1 MSEPE
6 FLPLAPGLR
15 LAYEVR
21 RAGGTQGLVVEHS
34 AASDGGVI
42 VRRTWTAE
50 DGAVQTE
57 SSRAERRAD
66 GVYFDGELAL
76 PLPARPGTSWS
87 APPRAYRVDAL
98 GAAAET
104 PAGTFPGCLRVG
116 YLIAAGDG
124 GCGERLYAP
133 GVGLVRELCG
143 DEADPF
149 EVRLTAFSRRAA
161 EAGR

>member
-1 MSEPE
+1 MNEPD
-6 FLPLAPGLR
+6 FLPLAPGMR
-15 LAYEVR
+15 LEYEVR
-21 RAGGTQGLVVEHS
+21 RAGETQNLVVEH
-34 AASDGGVI
+34 AADAGAGVT

-57 SSRAERRAD
+57 TGRAERRAD

-76 PLPARPGTSWS
+76 PLPARPGAEWS
-87 APPRAYRVDAL
+87 LPPRSYRAEALDAS
-98 GAAAET
+98 AET
-104 PAGTFPGCLRVG
+104 PAGRFSGCLRVG

-133 GVGLVRELCG
+133 GVGLVRELCS

-149 EVRLTAFSRRAA
+149 EVRLTAFSRGAA
-161 EAGR
+161 EAVR